1 MTDSPVTG
9 PVHGT
14 WEPEPA
20 ARWEDAFLSG
30 NGHHGTLVFGDPNDE
45 RVIVTHHTLVR
56 PNGSEHARPPQ
67 LAAELPA
74 LQDRLLAGEPT
85 AAETFTDGRDLQW
98 VQPFHPAF
106 QIRLRATRPAA
117 PRRYRRFVDFTT
129 GVATAECEGFSSRV
143 FVSRADDVI
152 VHHLSA
158 PDLDIALDHRLP
170 GAPHD
175 LAVGHGAV
183 LTPEGALLTLR
194 ARYPG
199 SDRAYTGVTLV
210 VVTGGSTSL
219 TPPGLRVTGAKSVL
233 LLTRVMRHTSGA
245 AARHTGV
252 AALHRLDG
260 AAANAEGSAVSHAGG
275 SAVSHAD
282 GSAVSHAGGSA
293 VSHAGG
299 SAVSPAGGP
308 AVSPAGGPAVSPAG
322 GPTVSPAD
330 GSAVSP
336 ADGSAV
342 SPADGP
348 TVSPADRPTASHSDR
363 PAAQEPDALAH
374 ARALGDLLPDDEDPY
389 AGLLARH
396 TALHRTAYE
405 RATLDLDADP
415 AERALPGSELLGHP
429 DSPALLERLFAA
441 GRYHLLSAS
450 GMLPPRLVGLWTGDW
465 NTAWSGAFTND
476 ANLNLQTASAAA
488 AALPE
493 VTEALASLIHRQL
506 DDWSE
511 NARAVFGARGVVA
524 PAHTDGE
531 SGLTYHFSREYPLHL
546 WTAGADW
553 LLKPLVDHDE
563 TRGERDPRTAHALA
577 RVALFYEDFLTRT
590 DEDGHLVVV
599 PSYSPENRP
608 ANASW
613 GAINAAMDLS
623 AARHALLTAAEYHPD
638 LADRWRAL
646 ADRLPPHRINADG
659 ALAEWA
665 RPGLDDTYDH
675 RHLSHLY
682 GVWPL
687 DEITPYDTPDLVP
700 RQATF
705 APSRRPA
712 RSPTALKAWEVPPL
726 AAPAESP
733 STSSTKA
740 FGRHAESTHRTPL
753 LNGQT
758 LPAGALA
765 AAAHRALE
773 LRGPEN
779 DSAHGHLHHALVAA
793 RLRDGQR
800 VAHALGQ
807 VLKGDFFHASLMSS
821 HYPDRDVYNADAAH
835 ALPAV
840 LIEMLVQSTP
850 DRLVLLPA
858 LPTAYPKGELHGIR
872 TRFGAGIDLTWS
884 PHEATAV
891 VRPTRTHRIELRTS
905 SGAEPLDL
913 VAGEERVLALRT
925 W

>member
-1 MTDSPVTG
+1 MTDG

-20 ARWEDAFLSG
+20 ARWEDAFLGG

-56 PNGSEHARPPQ
+56 PNGGERARPPQ

-74 LQDRLLAGEPT
+74 LQDRLLAGEST

-106 QIRLRATRPAA
+106 QIRLRAMRPAE
-117 PRRYRRFVDFTT
+117 PRRYRRSVDFTT
-129 GVATAECEGFSSRV
+129 GVATAECEGFGSRV

-199 SDRAYTGVTLV
+199 SDRGYTGVTLV
-210 VVTGGSTSL
+210 VVTGGRTSL

-233 LLTRVMRHTSGA
+233 LLTRVL
-245 AARHTGV
+245 RHTG
-252 AALHRLDG
+252 G
-260 AAANAEGSAVSHAGG
+260 AAVHRPDGPAVHHPDVP
-275 SAVSHAD
+275 AVRHAD
-282 GSAVSHAGGSA
+282 G
-293 VSHAGG
+293 
-299 SAVSPAGGP
+299 PAARPPDGP
-308 AVSPAGGPAVSPAG
+308 AAP
-322 GPTVSPAD
+322 
-330 GSAVSP
+330 
-336 ADGSAV
+336 
-342 SPADGP
+342 
-348 TVSPADRPTASHSDR
+348 
-363 PAAQEPDALAH
+363 EPDALAH

-405 RATLDLDADP
+405 RVALDLNADP
-415 AERALPGSELLGHP
+415 AERALPGSELLERP

-493 VTEALASLIHRQL
+493 VTEAHASLIQRQL
-506 DDWSE
+506 ADWSE

-553 LLKPLVDHDE
+553 LLKPLVNHDE

-577 RVALFYEDFLTRT
+577 QVALFYEDFLTRT
-590 DEDGHLVVV
+590 DEDGHLIVV

-623 AARHALLTAAEYHPD
+623 AARHALLTAADYHLEHQEHPEQ
-638 LADRWRAL
+638 ADRWRAL

-665 RPGLDDTYDH
+665 WPGLDDTYDH

-687 DEITPYDTPDLVP
+687 DEITPYDTPDL
-700 RQATF
+700 
-705 APSRRPA
+705 
-712 RSPTALKAWEVPPL
+712 
-726 AAPAESP
+726 
-733 STSSTKA
+733 
-740 FGRHAESTHRTPL
+740 
-753 LNGQT
+753 
-758 LPAGALA
+758 A

-773 LRGPEN
+773 LRGAEN

-793 RLRDGQR
+793 RLRDGGR

-807 VLKGDFFHASLMSS
+807 VLKGDFFHASLMSA
-821 HYPDRDVYNADAAH
+821 HYPNRDVYNADAAH
-835 ALPAV
+835 TLPAV
-840 LIEMLVQSTP
+840 LVEMLVQSTP

-858 LPTAYPKGELHGIR
+858 LPAAYPKGELRGIR
-872 TRFGAGIDLTWS
+872 TRFGAEIDLTWS

-905 SGAEPLDL
+905 SGAEPLNL
-913 VAGEERVLALRT
+913 VAGEERVLALGT